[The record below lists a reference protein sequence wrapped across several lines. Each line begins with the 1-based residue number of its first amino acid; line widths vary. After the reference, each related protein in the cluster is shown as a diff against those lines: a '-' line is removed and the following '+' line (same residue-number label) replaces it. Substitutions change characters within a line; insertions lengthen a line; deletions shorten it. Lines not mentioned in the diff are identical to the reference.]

1 MSLKISNSQAWRLLV
16 RTVSSWHNDYAQSM
30 GAALAFYTMFS
41 VAPLVLIVISVAG
54 YFFGASAAR
63 AEIVSQLGNLMGSQ
77 GAAAV
82 EGLVASVN
90 EPSKRSIAA
99 WLGVVIFLVGATSV
113 FNELQSSLNRVW
125 RAPRS
130 HRKVGFFS
138 LVRSRL
144 LSFGLILAI
153 SFLLMVSLLISAGM
167 AVLGKLWGPSS
178 TGWEI
183 VAQLVD
189 VTLSFILTTLMF
201 AMIYKIIPQAK
212 VLWRDVWIGAG
223 TTSALFTIG
232 KALIGIYLGHSRVV
246 TAFGAVGSLAVC
258 LLWVYYS
265 AQIFLLGAEFTW
277 IYSSTFGGSAPAS
290 VAATARKET
299 AVRLEKRPKPDRSR
313 PDPQK
318 ADKWAETRR

>member
-1 MSLKISNSQAWRLLV
+1 MSLKISNSQAWRLVV
-16 RTVSSWHNDYAQSM
+16 RTVTSWHNDYAQSM

-63 AEIVSQLGNLMGSQ
+63 AEIMTQLGNLMGSQ
-77 GAAAV
+77 GAVAV

-90 EPSKRSIAA
+90 EPSKRSVAA
-99 WLGVVIFLVGATSV
+99 GLGVIIFLVGATSV
-113 FNELQSSLNRVW
+113 FNELQASLNRIW
-125 RAPRS
+125 RAPRTHS
-130 HRKVGFFS
+130 KGGFFS
-138 LVRSRL
+138 LLRSRL

-153 SFLLMVSLLISAGM
+153 SFLLMVSLIVSAGM
-167 AVLGKLWGPSS
+167 AVLGKIWGPSS

-183 VAQLVD
+183 AAQSVD
-189 VTLSFILTTLMF
+189 VLLTFILTTLLF
-201 AMIYKIIPQAK
+201 AMIYKIIPQAT
-212 VLWRDVWIGAG
+212 VRWRDVWVGSG

-232 KALIGIYLGHSRVV
+232 KTLIGIYLGHSRVV

-265 AQIFLLGAEFTW
+265 AQVFLLGAEFTW
-277 IYSSTFGGSAPAS
+277 IYSSTFGGAAPAS
-290 VAATARKET
+290 VRAMAKRET
-299 AVRLEKRPKPDRSR
+299 AAWTEHRSVPARSR

-318 ADKWAETRR
+318 AENKAETRP